1 MHKRKG
7 VLANSS
13 VLVSLKLCI
22 FFCLFLSFSCPF
34 PVLFLSFLTFFT
46 SFPPFFILFYP
57 FFTFF
62 NSFRLL
68 SLLYS
73 AFTIYLSSLSFLLFL
88 AFIIL
93 KPFYSPYL
101 SLYIPFYLSFLPCLC
116 SYSLIISFILVPVSF
131 ISVCSLCFIYS
142 YSVVVIILLMC
153 LSLYSLL
160 PECLDALPHV
170 PEVLYHL

>member
-7 VLANSS
+7 ALANSS
-13 VLVSLKLCI
+13 ALLSLKLCI

-57 FFTFF
+57 FSTFF

-93 KPFYSPYL
+93 KPFYSLIYL
-101 SLYIPFYLSFLPCLC
+101 SIFPFTFHSCLVFALIPLLSLLPLFL
-116 SYSLIISFILVPVSF
+116 SLF
-131 ISVCSLCFIYS
+131 ISVCSLLSF
-142 YSVVVIILLMC
+142 LC
-153 LSLYSLL
+153 LF
-160 PECLDALPHV
+160 
-170 PEVLYHL
+170 

>member
-1 MHKRKG
+1 MCWRTPRLWFLLNC
-7 VLANSS
+7 VY
-13 VLVSLKLCI
+13 
-22 FFCLFLSFSCPF
+22 LFSFSCPF

-101 SLYIPFYLSFLPCLC
+101 SLCVPFYPSFVSSDAFYAFRLC
-116 SYSLIISFILVPVSF
+116 VPLINFYLLLFRCSDYSSDVSISL
-131 ISVCSLCFIYS
+131 
-142 YSVVVIILLMC
+142 
-153 LSLYSLL
+153 
-160 PECLDALPHV
+160 
-170 PEVLYHL
+170 

>member
-7 VLANSS
+7 VLTNSS
-13 VLVSLKLCI
+13 ALVSLKLCI

-34 PVLFLSFLTFFT
+34 SSFFVLLYPFSAFLPFL
-46 SFPPFFILFYP
+46 PFLILFYP
-57 FFTFF
+57 FSTFF

-116 SYSLIISFILVPVSF
+116 SYSLIISFTLVPVLIYLCVFPF
-131 ISVCSLCFIYS
+131 ILSLS
-142 YSVVVIILLMC
+142 LLMPSM
-153 LSLYSLL
+153 LSGFVFPLL
-160 PECLDALPHV
+160 TSFTLIPVYVFPLL
-170 PEVLYHL
+170 

>member
-1 MHKRKG
+1 MCWRTPRLWFLLNC
-7 VLANSS
+7 VY
-13 VLVSLKLCI
+13 
-22 FFCLFLSFSCPF
+22 FFAFSCPF
-34 PVLFLSFLTFFT
+34 PVLFNLFT

-116 SYSLIISFILVPVSF
+116 SYSLIISFTLVPVSLPF
-131 ISVCSLCFIYS
+131 FVSVCSPY
-142 YSVVVIILLMC
+142 
-153 LSLYSLL
+153 
-160 PECLDALPHV
+160 
-170 PEVLYHL
+170 